1 MDMTC
6 IKCKE
11 QVPLTMY
18 DSDERMCYFC
28 FGDYAVE
35 GLSPFTRNDELET
48 EEDYDNLDSTGG
60 RSHDDY
66 E

>member
-1 MDMTC
+1 MELTC

-11 QVPLTMY
+11 QVPTSMY
-18 DSDERMCYFC
+18 DADERLCFFC
-28 FGDYAVE
+28 FGDWA
-35 GLSPFTRNDELET
+35 GKRNDELET